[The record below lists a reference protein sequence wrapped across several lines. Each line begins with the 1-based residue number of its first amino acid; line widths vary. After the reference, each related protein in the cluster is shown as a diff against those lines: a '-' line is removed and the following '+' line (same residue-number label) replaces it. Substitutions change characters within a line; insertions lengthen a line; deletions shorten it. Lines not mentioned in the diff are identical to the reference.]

1 MYKNFRLIGMT
12 LLALSLF
19 VAGCGAPSAQT
30 QVVEVEPTIP
40 STTEAV
46 ADDPMAMY
54 LPEAVSGD
62 IITAGSSTVFPLSE
76 RMKQRFEEE
85 GFAGNLTID
94 SIGSGAGIERF
105 CVAGETDIAN
115 ASRKIRPSEIADC
128 AKAGV
133 DDIMEVKFGYDGIV
147 LAVDARAGQWKLEPK
162 DLFLALAAQV
172 PKDGALV
179 ANPHKTWKE
188 VNADLP
194 DWPILAFIPGEKHGT
209 REVFEEK
216 VMHAGCKA
224 TGADAL
230 LLAKAEGAD
239 ETARKT
245 AADKACGRVRKDGAA
260 VDIDGDYT
268 EILARIESNRQA
280 LGVFGLSFYENN
292 KDKLTVA
299 TISGVEPSLET
310 IASGEYPISRPLF
323 FYVKKAHLGVIPGLK
338 EYVAF
343 FTSDK
348 ILSAD
353 GPLVEYG
360 LVPLPD
366 AERIEVQELVKSGR
380 TLTTAGK

>member
-1 MYKNFRLIGMT
+1 VSSRIIASATVAAVGISVFACTT
-12 LLALSLF
+12 LARD
-19 VAGCGAPSAQT
+19 
-30 QVVEVEPTIP
+30 QVKV
-40 STTEAV
+40 
-46 ADDPMAMY
+46 
-54 LPEAVSGD
+54 
-62 IITAGSSTVFPLSE
+62 AGSSTVLPYASIVAEQFGKTFPALRTPVVES
-76 RMKQRFEEE
+76 
-85 GFAGNLTID
+85 G
-94 SIGSGAGIERF
+94 GSGAGLKQF
-105 CVAGETDIAN
+105 CAGVGEDKIDIAN
-115 ASRKIRPSEIADC
+115 ASRRIRPSEIADC

-133 DDIMEVKFGYDGIV
+133 DDIIEVKFGYDGIV